1 MNTGLK
7 FALGVCSLSL
17 LFSCAQKLPYQ
28 DTSLTA
34 EQRAEDLLPRLTL
47 EEKVALMQNASPAI
61 PRLGIKEYDWWN
73 EALHGVGRAGLA
85 TVFPQAIGMGASFND
100 SLLYEVFDAVSDEAR
115 VKSRIFSENGVLK
128 RYQGLTFWTPNVNIF
143 RDPRWGRGQET
154 YGEDPYL
161 TGQLGMA
168 VVRGLQG
175 PEDSKYDKL
184 HACAKHFAVH
194 SGPEWNRHS
203 FDAENIA
210 PRDLWET
217 YLPAFK
223 DLVQKADV
231 KEVMCAYNRF
241 EGEPCCGSNRL
252 LMQILRDEWGYKGIV
267 VSDCGAIS
275 DFYRPETHGTHP
287 DKEHASAGAV
297 LSGTDLECGG
307 EYGSLADAVK
317 AGLIDE
323 KLIDVSL
330 KRLLTARFELGEM
343 DEQPAWAEIPASTLN
358 SKEHQD
364 LALRMARESL
374 VLLQNKNNILPLN
387 TGLKVAVMGPN
398 ANDSV
403 MQWGNYNGIPGH
415 TVTLLEAVRSK
426 LPEGQVMYEPGCDR
440 TSREALQSLFSECSI
455 NGKPGFLAEYWNNRT
470 REGEVVATDQISTPF
485 HFATTGATTFAPGV
499 EITDFSARYESV
511 FRPSQSGD
519 VAFRFQL
526 DGEVTLMVD
535 GEQVAQKVY
544 VKNPTNLYTLQAKA
558 GKEYHIEILFKQ
570 RNERATLDFDL
581 GKQVEINL
589 NLAVEKVKDADVVL
603 FAGGI
608 SPSLE
613 GEEMPVEVSGFKGG
627 DRTDIELPAVQR
639 DLLRTLKKAGKK
651 VVFIN
656 YSGSAIGLV
665 PESNTC
671 EAILQAWYP
680 GQAGGTAIVDVLFGD
695 YNPAGRLPVTFYK
708 DAGQLPDFEDYS
720 MKGRTYRYMQQQPL
734 YSFGYGLS
742 YTTFIYGEANLGKN
756 TIGKGETAM
765 LTVPVSNV
773 GQRDG
778 DEVVQVYLRSPA
790 DKDGPRYTLRAFKR
804 VHIPAGQTKS
814 VTIPLTHESFEWF
827 DEATN
832 TMHPVA
838 GTYELLYGGSSD
850 KNKLKAIVMNVQ

>member
-85 TVFPQAIGMGASFND
+85 TVFPQSIGMGASFND

-175 PEDSKYDKL
+175 QENGKYDKL

-203 FDAENIA
+203 FDAENIT

-241 EGEPCCGSNRL
+241 EGEPCCGNNRL

-275 DFYRPETHGTHP
+275 DFYRPGTHGTHP

-323 KLIDVSL
+323 KQIDVSL

-358 SKEHQD
+358 SKKHQD

-374 VLLQNKNNILPLN
+374 VLLQNKNDILPLN

-455 NGKPGFLAEYWNNRT
+455 NGKPGFSAEYWNNRIC
-470 REGEVVATDQISTPF
+470 EGEVVATDQISTPF

-499 EITDFSARYESV
+499 EITNFSARYESV

-535 GEQVAQKVY
+535 GKQVAQKVY

-613 GEEMPVEVSGFKGG
+613 GEEMPVEVPGFKGG

-639 DLLRTLKKAGKK
+639 DLLKALKKAGKK

-734 YSFGYGLS
+734 FPFGHGLS
-742 YTTFIYGEANLGKN
+742 YTTFTYGEANLSKN
-756 TIGKGETAM
+756 TIGDGGTVT
-765 LTVPVSNV
+765 LTIPVSNA

-778 DEVVQVYLRSPA
+778 DEVVQVYLRCMA
-790 DKDGPRYTLRAFKR
+790 DKEGPHYTLRAFKR
-804 VHIPAGQTKS
+804 VHIPAGETKQ
-814 VTIPLTHESFEWF
+814 VTIPLTYESFEWF
-827 DEATN
+827 DTATN
-832 TMHPVA
+832 TVHPLK

-850 KNKLKAIVMNVQ
+850 KNKLKTIVMNVQ